1 MISPIESDAETE
13 DNTPYWAPYWG
24 GSSSNNSINSSV
36 SEPFSEDDDYSIDS
50 VAYGAIMEEDY
61 ENYYTEKED
70 KKYYL
75 GSCAP
80 ENRFVIVAGN
90 MGSAV
95 LATVGTRASTLQWE
109 NQHWILAGTITPA
122 VFFRHR
128 AIDVAQY
135 LWLSSMFR
143 RFHGPKIDIL
153 QLHISAEGVHH
164 VIIKTF
170 WLKLVQRTWRRV
182 YRERQEIWKRRC
194 SITALRT
201 REVTGKYPVG
211 LRTLP
216 AVNLRQKR
224 FCFTS

>member
-1 MISPIESDAETE
+1 MISPIESDAE
-13 DNTPYWAPYWG
+13 DDDDTPYWAPYWDSHSD
-24 GSSSNNSINSSV
+24 SSTG

-50 VAYGAIMEEDY
+50 AAYGAIMEEDH

-80 ENRFVIVAGN
+80 ESRFVIVAGN

-95 LATVGTRASTLQWE
+95 LATPTLPTLQWE

-216 AVNLRQKR
+216 AWNLREKR

>member
-1 MISPIESDAETE
+1 MISPIESDAEAEDADE
-13 DNTPYWAPYWG
+13 DNTPYWD
-24 GSSSNNSINSSV
+24 SHSDSSNNSTNSTL

-50 VAYGAIMEEDY
+50 AAYGAIMEEDY

-80 ENRFVIVAGN
+80 ESRFVIVAGN

-170 WLKLVQRTWRRV
+170 WLRLVQRTWRRV
-182 YRERQEIWKRRC
+182 YRERQEIWKRRR
-194 SITALRT
+194 SIMAQRT

-211 LRTLP
+211 LRVIPRMILI
-216 AVNLRQKR
+216 N
-224 FCFTS
+224 TST

>member
-1 MISPIESDAETE
+1 MISPIESDTE
-13 DNTPYWAPYWG
+13 DGDDDPYWDPYWDSN
-24 GSSSNNSINSSV
+24 SSSTNSTNSTV

-50 VAYGAIMEEDY
+50 VAYDAIMEEDY
-61 ENYYTEKED
+61 ENYYTEKVD
-70 KKYYL
+70 KQYYL
-75 GSCAP
+75 GSCAQ
-80 ENRFVIVAGN
+80 ESRFVIVAGN

-95 LATVGTRASTLQWE
+95 LAARASTLQWE
-109 NQHWILAGTITPA
+109 NRYWILAGTISPT

-170 WLKLVQRTWRRV
+170 WLRLVQRTWRRV

-216 AVNLRQKR
+216 EWNLR
-224 FCFTS
+224 FP

>member
-1 MISPIESDAETE
+1 MISPIESDAEE
-13 DNTPYWAPYWG
+13 DDDNTPYWD
-24 GSSSNNSINSSV
+24 SHSTNSTG

-50 VAYGAIMEEDY
+50 AAYGAIMEEDH

-80 ENRFVIVAGN
+80 ESRFVIVAGN

-95 LATVGTRASTLQWE
+95 LATPTLQWE

-170 WLKLVQRTWRRV
+170 WLRLVQRTWRRV
-182 YRERQEIWKRRC
+182 YRERQEIWKRRR
-194 SITALRT
+194 SIMAQRT

-211 LRTLP
+211 LRTIP
-216 AVNLRQKR
+216 RIVFASHTFEQ
-224 FCFTS
+224 

>member
-1 MISPIESDAETE
+1 MISPIESDAEE
-13 DNTPYWAPYWG
+13 DDDNTPYWAPYWG
-24 GSSSNNSINSSV
+24 SDSSTNTTNSTNSTL

-50 VAYGAIMEEDY
+50 AAYGAIMEEDH

-80 ENRFVIVAGN
+80 ESRFVIVAGN

-128 AIDVAQY
+128 TIDVAQY

-170 WLKLVQRTWRRV
+170 WLRLVQRTWRRV
-182 YRERQEIWKRRC
+182 YRERQEIWKRRR
-194 SITALRT
+194 SIMAQRT

-211 LRTLP
+211 LRVIPRMILI
-216 AVNLRQKR
+216 N
-224 FCFTS
+224 TST